1 MTAIAMQTN
10 PGLRLNW
17 PRIGA
22 LSGSLSL
29 HAYALVLLLA
39 PPVAL
44 QIMTH
49 VEPAPVV
56 VELHQVKPEEKKPE
70 PVLPAPPTK
79 PVHHAPTPIVH
90 PTETSPIQVPVVDA
104 KPDIGPIDLGPS
116 KPAVDSGAIDVAPT
130 AMAYGASTKVQ
141 YPLESARRREHGK
154 VLLRVLVGADGV
166 PQTVEIEHSSGFV
179 RLDTAARDAVLRW
192 KFRPGTRN
200 GVAQSAWALVPISFD
215 LSEL

>member
-141 YPLESARRREHGK
+141 YPLASARARQ
-154 VLLRVLVGADGV
+154 GA
-166 PQTVEIEHSSGFV
+166 
-179 RLDTAARDAVLRW
+179 AARTGRRGRRAADRGNRAFERLRAA
-192 KFRPGTRN
+192 RHRGARCGPALEVPARY
-200 GVAQSAWALVPISFD
+200 AQRRRAKQIGR
-215 LSEL
+215 